1 MANTELRR
9 KIFATMMISQTSQK
23 FLAREINIGL
33 QNKDLKIGEQSWQE
47 RNKTLIKKNQVDL
60 EKKNIDLIKFQFVT
74 CNITKCIN
82 LFRLQPAQF

>member
-9 KIFATMMISQTSQK
+9 KKFATMMISRASQK

-47 RNKTLIKKNQVDL
+47 RNEILIKKNQVDL
-60 EKKNIDLIKFQFVT
+60 EKKKY
-74 CNITKCIN
+74 
-82 LFRLQPAQF
+82 

>member
-9 KIFATMMISQTSQK
+9 KIFATMMISRTSQK

-47 RNKTLIKKNQVDL
+47 RNEILIKKNQVDL
-60 EKKNIDLIKFQFVT
+60 KKKEILI
-74 CNITKCIN
+74 
-82 LFRLQPAQF
+82 

>member
-9 KIFATMMISQTSQK
+9 KIFATMMISRTSQK

-47 RNKTLIKKNQVDL
+47 RNEILIKKNQADL
-60 EKKNIDLIKFQFVT
+60 EKKKY
-74 CNITKCIN
+74 
-82 LFRLQPAQF
+82 

>member
-9 KIFATMMISQTSQK
+9 KIFATMMISRTSQK

-60 EKKNIDLIKFQFVT
+60 EKKKY
-74 CNITKCIN
+74 
-82 LFRLQPAQF
+82 

>member
-9 KIFATMMISQTSQK
+9 KIFATMMISRTSQK

-47 RNKTLIKKNQVDL
+47 RNEILIKKNQVDL
-60 EKKNIDLIKFQFVT
+60 KKK
-74 CNITKCIN
+74 KY
-82 LFRLQPAQF
+82 

>member
-9 KIFATMMISQTSQK
+9 KIFATMMISRTSQK

-60 EKKNIDLIKFQFVT
+60 EKKEILI
-74 CNITKCIN
+74 
-82 LFRLQPAQF
+82 

>member
-9 KIFATMMISQTSQK
+9 KIFATMMISRTSQK

-60 EKKNIDLIKFQFVT
+60 EKMKY
-74 CNITKCIN
+74 
-82 LFRLQPAQF
+82 

>member
-9 KIFATMMISQTSQK
+9 KIFATMMISRTSQK

-47 RNKTLIKKNQVDL
+47 RNETLIKKNQVDL
-60 EKKNIDLIKFQFVT
+60 EKKKY
-74 CNITKCIN
+74 
-82 LFRLQPAQF
+82 

>member
-9 KIFATMMISQTSQK
+9 KIFATMMISRTSQK

-47 RNKTLIKKNQVDL
+47 RNKTVIKKNQVDL
-60 EKKNIDLIKFQFVT
+60 EKKKY
-74 CNITKCIN
+74 
-82 LFRLQPAQF
+82 